1 MDAVGRALA
10 RAAEKGLLPPG
21 STVLLAISGGAD
33 SMALLYGAAELAP
46 TTGWRLSVAHVHHGW
61 RGREADRDL
70 RFVAAHAR
78 RLGLPFLSRR
88 RDARAESRRL
98 GLSPEAGA
106 RRVRYDALLDMAREV
121 GASRIATA
129 HQRED
134 RIESYLLARERKGG
148 LASLAGPRESRADG
162 VVRPMLTVSRAQILE
177 FLAARGLSFRR
188 DASNGDLH
196 LDRNR
201 LRREVLAT
209 LGEKERNTITR
220 RVERLARRRERLD
233 RNFEEKIRPAIV
245 IGRNVVIV
253 DARLLE
259 RSTTELR
266 RRAVLESAVAFA
278 APGKAPLTGREREQ
292 IVRLLAGGADF
303 RFEAG
308 RLIRF
313 RRRGERFEVRLAWEA
328 TRLKKGNN
336 RRAVSVIL
344 GDRRESLG

>member
-1 MDAVGRALA
+1 
-10 RAAEKGLLPPG
+10 
-21 STVLLAISGGAD
+21 
-33 SMALLYGAAELAP
+33 
-46 TTGWRLSVAHVHHGW
+46 
-61 RGREADRDL
+61 
-70 RFVAAHAR
+70 
-78 RLGLPFLSRR
+78 
-88 RDARAESRRL
+88 
-98 GLSPEAGA
+98 
-106 RRVRYDALLDMAREV
+106 MAREV

>member
-1 MDAVGRALA
+1 MDAVREALL
-10 RAAEKGLLPPG
+10 AATDKGLMTRG
-21 STVLLAISGGAD
+21 ARILLAVSGGAD
-33 SMALLYGAAELAP
+33 SLALLYGAAELAP

-61 RGREADRDL
+61 RGRDADRDL

-78 RLGLPFLSRR
+78 RLELPFLSRWR
-88 RDARAESRRL
+88 NARAESRRF

-106 RRVRYDALLDMAREV
+106 RRVRYDALLEMAREV

-134 RIESYLLARERKGG
+134 RIESYLLARERRGG

-162 VVRPMLTVSRAQILE
+162 VVRPMLAVSRVQIRE

-188 DASNGDLH
+188 DASNGDLR

-201 LRREVLAT
+201 LRREISNVDE
-209 LGEKERNTITR
+209 GELEAIAR
-220 RVERLARRRERLD
+220 RVERLALLRERLD
-233 RNFEEKIRPAIV
+233 GDFEATIRPGILV
-245 IGRNVVIV
+245 GRNVVIASAV
-253 DARLLE
+253 LLE
-259 RSTTELR
+259 RSTAELR
-266 RRAVLESAVAFA
+266 RRAVFECAAPFA
-278 APGKAPLTGREREQ
+278 APGKPPLTGREREQ

-308 RLIRF
+308 RLISF
-313 RRRGERFEVRLAWEA
+313 RRRGERFEVRLASEA
-328 TRLKKGNN
+328 TGRKKGNN
-336 RRAVSVIL
+336 RAAASVIL